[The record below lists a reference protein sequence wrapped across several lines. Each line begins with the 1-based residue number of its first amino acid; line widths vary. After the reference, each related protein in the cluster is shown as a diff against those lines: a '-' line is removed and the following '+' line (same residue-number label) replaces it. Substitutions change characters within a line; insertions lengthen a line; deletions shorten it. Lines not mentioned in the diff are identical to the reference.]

1 MRLNPLYII
10 LLVTKS
16 ELNRKALAALVEMTP
31 LTWGIDENQIDKFLQ
46 KESAEITV
54 DVDILI
60 GR

>member
-1 MRLNPLYII
+1 
-10 LLVTKS
+10 
-16 ELNRKALAALVEMTP
+16 MTP
-31 LTWGIDENQIDKFLQ
+31 LTRDIDENQIDKFLQ

>member
-1 MRLNPLYII
+1 MYII